1 MEKKLDFTAAWNDA
15 LALLKGNLEVVL
27 PVIGVLLLLP
37 AIIVGYMVPE
47 PVIDPAAADSGM
59 AQLLQ
64 YYNDLAPWLLMTT
77 ITSVIA
83 YATIYAL
90 VFNQSRPTV
99 AEAFTIALSFFL
111 PMLIANIII
120 MIAMTVGLIFLI
132 VPGIYLLIKFSLTG
146 PSMVAE
152 NIKNPIA
159 ALSRSWALTKGNSL
173 YIFAFFIIV
182 GVVGGIAYYISAMI
196 FSAIFAMVL
205 PASAAALL
213 SLIVKSIL
221 GAILSAVFL
230 FIGIA
235 IYRQLSASN

>member
-27 PVIGVLLLLP
+27 PVVGVFLLLP

-47 PVIDPAAADSGM
+47 PVMDPAAADGGM
-59 AQLLQ
+59 SLLMQ
-64 YYNDLAPWLLMTT
+64 YYSDLAPWLLMST

-90 VFNQSRPTV
+90 VFNPSRPTV
-99 AEAFTIALSFFL
+99 GEAFSIALTFFF
-111 PMLIANIII
+111 PMLIANILI
-120 MIAMTVGLIFLI
+120 MIAMTVGLILLI

-146 PSMVAE
+146 PSIVAE

-159 ALSRSWALTKGNSL
+159 AMSRSWALTKGNSL
-173 YIFAFFIIV
+173 YIFAFFLILGI
-182 GVVGGIAYYISAMI
+182 VGGIAYFLSAMI
-196 FSAIFAMVL
+196 FTAIFTMVL
-205 PASAAALL
+205 PASAAAIV

-221 GAILSAVFL
+221 GAVLSTVFL
-230 FIGIA
+230 FIAIA